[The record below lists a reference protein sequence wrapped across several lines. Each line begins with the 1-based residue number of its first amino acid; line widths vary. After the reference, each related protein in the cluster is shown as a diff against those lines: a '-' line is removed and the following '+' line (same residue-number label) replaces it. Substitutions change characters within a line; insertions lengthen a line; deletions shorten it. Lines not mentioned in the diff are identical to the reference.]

1 VESELFGYEKG
12 AFTGA
17 FQRKPGIFEAA
28 NGGTILLD
36 EIGDMDVRL
45 QAKLLQVLQDH
56 EFQRIGG
63 KETIKVDVR
72 VIAATHRDLEANIQE
87 GKFRED
93 LYYRLN
99 VVNLVVPPLRER
111 REDIAGLTEFLVNKH
126 LKSGDT
132 MPTITP
138 ELRMAMTNWSW
149 PGNVRELENF
159 VRKLLI
165 FQDSSIMLAD
175 LVDRTRRRERATAVP
190 VGAPVSQRLVEAIPD
205 TAAAQP
211 IPVLEQVT
219 VANRRAEAEAI
230 LAALNTTRWNR
241 KHAAVLLNV
250 DYKALLYKMKKL
262 NLDRNRPV
270 DDEVDLGVETE
281 AASPVVRTAA
291 VAC

>member
-1 VESELFGYEKG
+1 
-12 AFTGA
+12 
-17 FQRKPGIFEAA
+17 
-28 NGGTILLD
+28 
-36 EIGDMDVRL
+36 
-45 QAKLLQVLQDH
+45 
-56 EFQRIGG
+56 
-63 KETIKVDVR
+63 
-72 VIAATHRDLEANIQE
+72 
-87 GKFRED
+87 
-93 LYYRLN
+93 
-99 VVNLVVPPLRER
+99 
-111 REDIAGLTEFLVNKH
+111 
-126 LKSGDT
+126 
-132 MPTITP
+132 
-138 ELRMAMTNWSW
+138 
-149 PGNVRELENF
+149 VRELENF

-270 DDEVDLGVETE
+270 DDEVDLGIETV